1 MALTFTTTIAP
12 YGPAGAIKLTEQ
24 QAAQLGPGRQ
34 PPVCVTVGD
43 ATARVRVSRMGGEP
57 CVFLSKANRQL
68 LGVEIGDQV
77 QCTIVRDTAER
88 VVTPPQ
94 LLADAL
100 ATDPDLTAAWQ
111 RLSYS
116 HQREWAASIEE
127 AKRPETKQRRLAQ
140 LRAKL
145 LPEATASAV
154 GAPHPQP

>member
-1 MALTFTTTIAP
+1 
-12 YGPAGAIKLTEQ
+12 
-24 QAAQLGPGRQ
+24 
-34 PPVCVTVGD
+34 
-43 ATARVRVSRMGGEP
+43 MGGEP